1 MNEELIS
8 RIKTDL
14 ATVLLDVQSYAN
26 RYSLCN
32 RNPEKWLKMA
42 TMICQGESTRVIRDE
57 CVVNGVQIK
66 RVRAELEE
74 NPIFCDLKREL
85 AVRTNM
91 ALADTMET
99 NHLFSGKLKNRIE
112 NLSEA
117 EMEEMDILELR
128 KAEESGAKT
137 AQILTNT
144 MLRLR
149 GDNVHKVHIVKTEG
163 TLEDYFNALDK
174 LNGNKE
180 TVMEAEEV

>member
-1 MNEELIS
+1 
-8 RIKTDL
+8 
-14 ATVLLDVQSYAN
+14 
-26 RYSLCN
+26 
-32 RNPEKWLKMA
+32 
-42 TMICQGESTRVIRDE
+42 
-57 CVVNGVQIK
+57 
-66 RVRAELEE
+66 
-74 NPIFCDLKREL
+74 
-85 AVRTNM
+85 M